1 MLPCLT
7 TKTRIEAQ
15 DMAETIERTPGLETT
30 HPGLFLKNELLSDFG
45 LSQQAV
51 ADTLG
56 VTRESLN
63 RLLNGNAAVSPTMA
77 LRLEGLTGL
86 SARFWLNMQTD
97 HDLSRAQVAAPDLTD
112 RVRDRC
118 EAGTLTVT
126 PAPNTSQARAQ
137 API

>member
-1 MLPCLT
+1 
-7 TKTRIEAQ
+7 
-15 DMAETIERTPGLETT
+15 MAETSERAPGLEAT
-30 HPGLFLKNELLSDFG
+30 HPGLFLKDELLADYG

-77 LRLEGLTGL
+77 LRLEGLTSL

-97 HDLSRAQVAAPDLTD
+97 HDLSRARAAAPDLSD
-112 RVRDRC
+112 RVRDRFK
-118 EAGTLTVT
+118 AGTKTVT

>member
-1 MLPCLT
+1 
-7 TKTRIEAQ
+7 
-15 DMAETIERTPGLETT
+15 MAETSERAPGLEAT
-30 HPGLFLKNELLSDFG
+30 HPGLFLKDELLADYG

-77 LRLEGLTGL
+77 LRLEGLTSL

-97 HDLSRAQVAAPDLTD
+97 HDLSRARAAAPDLSD
-112 RVRDRC
+112 RVRDRFK
-118 EAGTLTVT
+118 AGTKTVT
-126 PAPNTSQARAQ
+126 PVPNTSRARAQ